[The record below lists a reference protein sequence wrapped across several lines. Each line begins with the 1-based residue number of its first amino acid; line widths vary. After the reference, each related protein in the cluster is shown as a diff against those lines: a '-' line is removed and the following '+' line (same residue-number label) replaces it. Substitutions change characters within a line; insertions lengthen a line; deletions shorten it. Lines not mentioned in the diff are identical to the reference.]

1 MKIIIQVIDGLR
13 EAPEGEVKFEVVA
26 ELDENSILKVS
37 AKEIGGTKYRD
48 IEIKGVNK
56 LTKDEI
62 TWFSK
67 QEILFNEDDMLFTKK
82 VKAKEELNNYI
93 YKQKKEA
100 EKMVSES
107 KKNQIIDKLEE
118 YLKWIK
124 GNDTASV
131 GMYQNKL
138 NEIKK
143 FIEN

>member
-56 LTKDEI
+56 LTKEDI
-62 TWFSK
+62 AWFSK

-100 EKMVSES
+100 EKMSES
-107 KKNQIIDKLEE
+107 KKNKIIEKLEH
-118 YLKWIK
+118 LLNWIK

-131 GMYQNKL
+131 GMYKNKL

>member
-1 MKIIIQVIDGLR
+1 
-13 EAPEGEVKFEVVA
+13 
-26 ELDENSILKVS
+26 
-37 AKEIGGTKYRD
+37 
-48 IEIKGVNK
+48 
-56 LTKDEI
+56 
-62 TWFSK
+62 
-67 QEILFNEDDMLFTKK
+67 MLFTKK

-93 YKQKKEA
+93 YKQIKEA